1 MQIQISKIPAAPNL
15 TWVAIDTAASI
26 PIARTCS
33 ARRLYQFSCCRSNRA
48 QPTPHAVTCH
58 AACST
63 GEETRGVKSTSHVT
77 RHRPCGKTL
86 TVTQPRSTTQ
96 QAISPTAQRRRHRN
110 YSTMAG
116 SPGNTTPAGCRD
128 SRLGNSTAVKT
139 TEADS

>member
-1 MQIQISKIPAAPNL
+1 MQIQISKILAAPNL
-15 TWVAIDTAASI
+15 TWVASSI
-26 PIARTCS
+26 LIARTCS